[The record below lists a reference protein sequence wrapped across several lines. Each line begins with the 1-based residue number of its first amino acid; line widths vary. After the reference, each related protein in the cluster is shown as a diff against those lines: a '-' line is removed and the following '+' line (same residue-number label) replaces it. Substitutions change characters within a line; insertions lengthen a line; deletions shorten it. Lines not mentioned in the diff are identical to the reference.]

1 MKTLIIAVSLFFGV
15 TSQLEAH
22 ATKLAPRVNI
32 SAKGNILRGNSHSF
46 TAIGS
51 VDRKTVFQS
60 IPAYQQIQRERL
72 NRTDPQYHFL
82 LAKANRDFNQTL
94 DRICKLY
101 KLDLI
106 VEKGSI
112 RAVGI
117 KVYDVTGVMSRLL
130 L

>member
-1 MKTLIIAVSLFFGV
+1 MKTLILAVSLFFGV

-22 ATKLAPRVNI
+22 AIKLAPRVSI

-60 IPAYQQIQRERL
+60 IPAYQQIKRERL

-82 LAKANRDFNQTL
+82 LAKANRDFNQVL
-94 DRICKLY
+94 DQACKHY
-101 KLDLI
+101 KIDLV

-112 RAVGI
+112 KAVGI
-117 KVYDVTGVMSRLL
+117 RVYDLTEALKRAVY
-130 L
+130 